1 MITHRPAASRGIL
14 EMERITSR
22 RTFSNN
28 SYQSNQYLNY
38 SDLEVINDDILQPG
52 FFVPEHRHA
61 NMEILGYV
69 VDGPCEH
76 ADSHGN
82 KYSVPSGTV
91 QFMSTGVGIKHTEG
105 NASDKPI
112 RYLQL
117 WIKPNQLNTQPKW
130 QYRAFSRED
139 KLNKFCPIAG
149 NRGGMPIKQNAQV
162 YAGIFTED
170 FTHPL
175 SDRKYYVYIVTGSA
189 TINGIEASEG
199 DGFAIEDETELS
211 ITKPDA
217 EILLF
222 DLRK

>member
-1 MITHRPAASRGIL
+1 MV
-14 EMERITSR
+14 SR

-28 SYQSNQYLNY
+28 SYQDSRFINY
-38 SDLEVINDDILQPG
+38 SDLEVINDDVLEPG
-52 FFVPEHRHA
+52 FYVPEHRHA

-76 ADSHGN
+76 TDSHGN

-117 WIKPNQLNTQPKW
+117 WIKPSQFNTQPKW

-149 NRGGMPIKQNAQV
+149 NRGGMGMKQDAQV
-162 YAGIFTED
+162 YAGVFTED
-170 FTHPL
+170 FTYAL
-175 SDRKYYVYIVTGSA
+175 SDQRKFYLYIVKGSA
-189 TINGIEASEG
+189 TINEVESSEG
-199 DGFAIEDETELS
+199 DGFAIEGEPLLS
-211 ITKPDA
+211 ITKSDA